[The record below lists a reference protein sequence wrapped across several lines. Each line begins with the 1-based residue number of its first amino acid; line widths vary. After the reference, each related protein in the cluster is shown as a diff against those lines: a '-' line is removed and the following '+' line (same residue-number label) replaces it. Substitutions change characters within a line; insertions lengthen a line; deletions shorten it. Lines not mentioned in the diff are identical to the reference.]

1 LFIVTGSG
9 RSGTSAVAR
18 VLHESGIS
26 MGRHLF
32 GEASFN
38 RTGFYEERPVV
49 ELNWAI
55 MERCGLRVSQGVVA
69 RAKRRLARL
78 LRSNGVPNL
87 PAKVPSRA
95 EVIAA
100 GRPHERSMRELAS
113 MVPDPGGW
121 KDPSFAWT
129 LEPWLPN
136 LPQPPRLIVC
146 LRGPAAVAQSA
157 LDIYGVVD
165 DARKAAHI
173 ERWAAQYERLLAVIG
188 DHQLE
193 AVCVEYDDVVT
204 KTVETVARLAEFVGR
219 PLDPQY
225 VEPSLRHHATEVTP
239 EFAGLYERVRALS
252 TAPRAAAG

>member
-1 LFIVTGSG
+1 
-9 RSGTSAVAR
+9 

-26 MGRHLF
+26 MGRHLI

-55 MERCGLRVSQGVVA
+55 MERCGLRVSHGVVA
-69 RAKRRLARL
+69 RAVRRLARL
-78 LRSNGVPNL
+78 AGSNGVPEL
-87 PAKVPSRA
+87 PTKIPSRA

-100 GRPHERSMRELAS
+100 ARSHEQAMRKLAAT
-113 MVPDPGGW
+113 VAEPGGW

-136 LPQPPRLIVC
+136 LAQPPRLIVC
-146 LRGPAAVAQSA
+146 LRGPGAVAQSA
-157 LDIYGVVD
+157 MDVYGVVD
-165 DARKAAHI
+165 EERKAIHVQ
-173 ERWAAQYERLLAVIG
+173 RWAAQYERLLEVIG
-188 DHQLE
+188 EHRLD

-204 KTVETVARLAEFVGR
+204 NTEATVARLAEFVGQ

-225 VEPSLRHHATEVTP
+225 VEPSLRHHPTEVPP
-239 EFAGLYERVRALS
+239 EFAEQYERVRALS
-252 TAPRAAAG
+252 RAAPQAAAG